1 MVTKCRMSLPQWN
14 HHCYRFFA
22 PPLPLTIAHNLNFTV
37 SCNRRTSHL
46 IPHTSSLT
54 LHSSS
59 LSLSPLPP
67 LPSLQCYSFASEC
80 LEAQHKWSKA
90 SVFRDRHLQLA
101 TEARSMEEIAKAHMG
116 AGRIYVALGRNRY
129 RGG

>member
-59 LSLSPLPP
+59 LCLSPPSP
-67 LPSLQCYSFASEC
+67 RYLPSSATRSQASAWRPSTSGARRLFFETGTFS
-80 LEAQHKWSKA
+80 WPP
-90 SVFRDRHLQLA
+90 RHGLWRRLLRP
-101 TEARSMEEIAKAHMG
+101 TWVPG
-116 AGRIYVALGRNRY
+116 AFTLP
-129 RGG
+129 